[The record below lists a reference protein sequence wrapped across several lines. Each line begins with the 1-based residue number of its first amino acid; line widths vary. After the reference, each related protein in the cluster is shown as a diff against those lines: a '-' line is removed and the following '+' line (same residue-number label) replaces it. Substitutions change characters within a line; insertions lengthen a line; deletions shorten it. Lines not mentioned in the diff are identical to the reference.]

1 MITTTVDWRLNRPGF
16 DSSSSRH
23 ESVEVFRF
31 SSFHQKKYSKLKLHL
46 ENIEGRATLGM
57 YKSQPLKIPFSNLTL
72 QGSLLY
78 GLCFS
83 VNSVNFEFV
92 LIHLLRILIL
102 FSPPESNNEAQTSKG
117 FAALTENMTALVGGV
132 GGGFLAI
139 MFGIIAI
146 FCFFK
151 KMHKN
156 NSPGDTPS
164 NSRPASQQEPAEMT
178 AVRTSLCCP
187 MDRQLV
193 QGSGSRCPGSILSLS
208 PIRSINEL
216 QKRPDKIPGGREED
230 NMQWTSILPRG
241 SGSSPYHFILR
252 VETQLHLVFSF
263 ILPSVFNP
271 NSRHPRVHSQMLFYD
286 FFFSY

>member
-1 MITTTVDWRLNRPGF
+1 
-16 DSSSSRH
+16 
-23 ESVEVFRF
+23 
-31 SSFHQKKYSKLKLHL
+31 
-46 ENIEGRATLGM
+46 M
-57 YKSQPLKIPFSNLTL
+57 YKNQPLKIPFSNLTL
-72 QGSLLY
+72 QGGLLY

-92 LIHLLRILIL
+92 LIHVLKILIL

-156 NSPGDTPS
+156 NTPGDTPS
-164 NSRPASQQEPAEMT
+164 NSRPTSQQEPAEMT

-187 MDRQLV
+187 MDRQLA
-193 QGSGSRCPGSILSLS
+193 QGSGSRCPGSILSLP

-216 QKRPDKIPGGREED
+216 QKRLTKFQEGGKKITCNEPASYPEGVEVLHTISYYD
-230 NMQWTSILPRG
+230 ST
-241 SGSSPYHFILR
+241 SPYF
-252 VETQLHLVFSF
+252 LVY
-263 ILPSVFNP
+263 PSICVQP
-271 NSRHPRVHSQMLFYD
+271 EW
-286 FFFSY
+286 